1 MKGKRSERARKVGDL
16 VSCYDERAI
25 NGCLNAKGSMF
36 ITFVIHLF
44 VKSAAI
50 QNVFSLEKF
59 VSLFKYNVF
68 FCGMKMLVQ
77 TEMVLK
83 NENRIQKT
91 PNEWTKQH
99 LRRINFF
106 SPIKRYGGKSEKYSD
121 KLFQWF
127 QIVMIKPSIVII
139 WKHKTVRQRQRSSFS
154 RKFLLSETIFFL
166 FFPSSSLNP
175 SFVVVPRAQTVQTD
189 ENTLLRQSRI
199 TTNRQIDMTEADD
212 SVALQ
217 I

>member
-1 MKGKRSERARKVGDL
+1 MALCNGRLFTSLFRLDSVSNKQINAKRTGKMKGKRSERARKVGDL
-16 VSCYDERAI
+16 VSCYDERTI

-44 VKSAAI
+44 VESEAI

-91 PNEWTKQH
+91 PNE
-99 LRRINFF
+99 
-106 SPIKRYGGKSEKYSD
+106 
-121 KLFQWF
+121 
-127 QIVMIKPSIVII
+127 
-139 WKHKTVRQRQRSSFS
+139 
-154 RKFLLSETIFFL
+154 
-166 FFPSSSLNP
+166 
-175 SFVVVPRAQTVQTD
+175 
-189 ENTLLRQSRI
+189 
-199 TTNRQIDMTEADD
+199 
-212 SVALQ
+212 
-217 I
+217 